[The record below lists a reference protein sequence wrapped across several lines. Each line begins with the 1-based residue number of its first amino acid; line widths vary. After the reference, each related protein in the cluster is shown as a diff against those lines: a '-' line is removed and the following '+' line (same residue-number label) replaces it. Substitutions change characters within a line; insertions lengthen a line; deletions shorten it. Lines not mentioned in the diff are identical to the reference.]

1 MAGLYTEGESKIL
14 SGVYSLILAIST
26 SITSGG
32 RGIVA
37 YPFTADWGPV
47 NELTAGNLRELR
59 DNYNAVGSSLS
70 VGKIYTHASNGEPKK
85 VLGYRMATAEA
96 TSLRIKRRLKAAA
109 KQYVAGN
116 LTYERYNS
124 TLQSYMGMMKHND
137 CYRFKMQLLED
148 VETIINESGVAA

>member
-14 SGVYSLILAIST
+14 SGVYSLILDIST

-70 VGKIYTHASNGEPKK
+70 VGKIYTTRQTG
-85 VLGYRMATAEA
+85 
-96 TSLRIKRRLKAAA
+96 SLKRYLVTVWLQRKLK
-109 KQYVAGN
+109 
-116 LTYERYNS
+116 
-124 TLQSYMGMMKHND
+124 
-137 CYRFKMQLLED
+137 
-148 VETIINESGVAA
+148 

>member
-96 TSLRIKRRLKAAA
+96 KVAAATVDTCLPNYKTFCTCGKRRCR
-109 KQYVAGN
+109 G
-116 LTYERYNS
+116 
-124 TLQSYMGMMKHND
+124 
-137 CYRFKMQLLED
+137 RFY
-148 VETIINESGVAA
+148 

>member
-47 NELTAGNLRELR
+47 NELSEGRHCR
-59 DNYNAVGSSLS
+59 DRRR
-70 VGKIYTHASNGEPKK
+70 GKY
-85 VLGYRMATAEA
+85 
-96 TSLRIKRRLKAAA
+96 
-109 KQYVAGN
+109 
-116 LTYERYNS
+116 
-124 TLQSYMGMMKHND
+124 SYFPEIG
-137 CYRFKMQLLED
+137 R
-148 VETIINESGVAA
+148 G

>member
-70 VGKIYTHASNGEPKK
+70 VGKIYTH
-85 VLGYRMATAEA
+85 GYFFRYVFFH
-96 TSLRIKRRLKAAA
+96 SFYGRNSKRRERVRFRATECRFYRR
-109 KQYVAGN
+109 QYG
-116 LTYERYNS
+116 
-124 TLQSYMGMMKHND
+124 
-137 CYRFKMQLLED
+137 
-148 VETIINESGVAA
+148 

>member
-14 SGVYSLILAIST
+14 SGVYSLIIAIST

-47 NELTAGNLRELR
+47 NELTTGNLRELR

-70 VGKIYTHASNGEPKK
+70 VGKVYTHASNGEPKK

-96 TSLRIKRRLKAAA
+96 KGAAA
-109 KQYVAGN
+109 TGG
-116 LTYERYNS
+116 TR
-124 TLQSYMGMMKHND
+124 G
-137 CYRFKMQLLED
+137 F
-148 VETIINESGVAA
+148 

>member
-47 NELTAGNLRELR
+47 NELTTGNLRELR
-59 DNYNAVGSSLS
+59 DKLYLWRPHISL
-70 VGKIYTHASNGEPKK
+70 
-85 VLGYRMATAEA
+85 
-96 TSLRIKRRLKAAA
+96 
-109 KQYVAGN
+109 
-116 LTYERYNS
+116 
-124 TLQSYMGMMKHND
+124 
-137 CYRFKMQLLED
+137 QLFQPL
-148 VETIINESGVAA
+148 